1 MIQDIDDLITE
12 IFDEYPRPR
21 LICNTPGDYTPRLV
35 LQLNLKRTA
44 RTRLT
49 PAHSHAFTRPAQ
61 QEVRLT
67 DCQRD
72 LHGMYGLRSQR

>member
-49 PAHSHAFTRPAQ
+49 PAHSHACTRPAQ
-61 QEVRLT
+61 QEVRPT

>member
-35 LQLNLKRTA
+35 SQLNLKRST
-44 RTRLT
+44 RTKLT
-49 PAHSHAFTRPAQ
+49 PPRSHICSRPAQ
-61 QEVRLT
+61 QEARPT

-72 LHGMYGLRSQR
+72 LHGMYGLRSQG